1 MDLKNKTVLML
12 GGAGLVGI
20 SVARLILRERPSKVV
35 IGSLL
40 KEEAESSVDL
50 LRAEALDERTELV
63 PAWGNLFTLADMRER
78 PPAEVLQDPRARA
91 QLVDDIYGELTDEV
105 FRRSALGTLLLQTR
119 PDIIVDC
126 VNTAGA
132 FAYQNAFL
140 SGTRLRAAA
149 AQGEADVESVERH
162 LVTLYL
168 PQLIRHVQITLEGM
182 RRVGT
187 GMYVKVGT
195 SGTGGMGLNIPFTH
209 SEERPS
215 RMLLAKAGLAGAHTL
230 FLYLMA
236 RTPGAPA
243 VKEVKPTAAISWK
256 SIGYGPIRRSGKT
269 LKLSD
274 TTGPV
279 SLEVAFGPGSEN
291 GYRELDEDL
300 QGVFLDA
307 GENGMFSLS
316 EFETLTALG
325 LMEFVTPE
333 EIARCVLDEIQAYPT
348 GRDIVAALDA
358 AGLGPTYRAGVLRA
372 EALRV
377 MERMEDEHGVEA
389 VAYEMLGPPRLSKLL
404 FEAAIL
410 KRLYGDLATGMAL
423 DASETAAAA
432 SRMVNEDDDLR
443 RRILSIGLAI
453 VLPDGESVLRGAVV
467 KVPHQPSV
475 ADLDESVVAAGWVD
489 LRVSNW
495 ERWRERLAAL
505 CEELDQRPGIEA
517 GSGSDH
523 EYGDAERK
531 LRPGRLASW
540 ILRRE
545 DQGERTKR

>member
-1 MDLKNKTVLML
+1 MDLRNKTVLVL
-12 GGAGLVGI
+12 GGAGLVG
-20 SVARLILRERPSKVV
+20 VAVSRLILREGPSKVV
-35 IGSLL
+35 IGSLRRV
-40 KEEAESSVDL
+40 EAESAVDS
-50 LRAEALDERTELV
+50 LRAEGVDEGTELAAV
-63 PAWGNLFTLADMRER
+63 WGNLFALADSRER
-78 PPAEVLQDPRARA
+78 PRADVLQDPGARA
-91 QLVDDIYGELTDEV
+91 QLIDDIYGELTDEV

-119 PDIIVDC
+119 PDVIVDC

-140 SGTRLRAAA
+140 SGAQLRAAA
-149 AQGEADVESVERH
+149 AEGKADVELVERH
-162 LVTLYL
+162 LAALYL

-269 LKLSD
+269 LKMSD

-279 SLEVAFGPGSEN
+279 SIAAAFGAGSEN

-300 QGVFLDA
+300 HGVFLDA

-333 EIARCVLDEIQAYPT
+333 EIARCVLDEIQARPT

-377 MERMEDEHGVEA
+377 MGRMEDEHGVEA

-410 KRLYGDLATGMAL
+410 KRLYGDLATGMTL
-423 DASETAAAA
+423 DPSETATAAA
-432 SRMVNEDDDLR
+432 EMVKEDDDLR
-443 RRILSIGLAI
+443 RRMLSIGLA
-453 VLPDGESVLRGAVV
+453 VLLPDGESVLRGAVV
-467 KVPHQPSV
+467 KVPHDSS
-475 ADLDESVVAAGWVD
+475 AAELDERVVAGGWVD

-495 ERWRERLAAL
+495 ERWRKRLVAL
-505 CEELDQRPGIEA
+505 SEELDRRPGIEA
-517 GSGSDH
+517 GSVSDH
-523 EYGDAERK
+523 EYGDADGK

-540 ILRRE
+540 ILRGE
-545 DQGERTKR
+545 DQGARTKR

>member
-12 GGAGLVGI
+12 GGAGLVGV
-20 SVARLILRERPSKVV
+20 SVSRLILREGPSKVV

-40 KEEAESSVDL
+40 QEEAESSVDL
-50 LRAEALDERTELV
+50 LRAEGLDDRTELV
-63 PAWGNLFTLADMRER
+63 PAWGNLFALADMRER
-78 PPAEVLQDPRARA
+78 PRAEVLQDSGARA

-119 PDIIVDC
+119 PDVIVDC

-140 SGTRLRAAA
+140 SGTQLRAAA
-149 AQGEADVESVERH
+149 AEGKADVESVERH
-162 LVTLYL
+162 LATLYL
-168 PQLIRHVQITLEGM
+168 PQLIRHVQIMLEGM

-236 RTPGAPA
+236 RTPGGPA

-256 SIGYGPIRRSGKT
+256 SIGYGPIRRSGKS

-274 TTGPV
+274 TTGPM
-279 SLEVAFGPGSEN
+279 SLEAAFGPGFET

-333 EIARCVLDEIQAYPT
+333 EIAHCVLDEIQAYPT
-348 GRDIVAALDA
+348 GREIVAALDA
-358 AGLGPTYRAGVLRA
+358 ASLGPTYRAGVLRA
-372 EALRV
+372 EAIRV
-377 MERMEDEHGVEA
+377 MERMESEHGVEA

-410 KRLYGDLATGMAL
+410 KRLYGDMATGVRL
-423 DASETAAAA
+423 DASETATAAA
-432 SRMVNEDDDLR
+432 EMVNEDADLR

-453 VLPDGESVLRGAVV
+453 VLPGGKSLLRGPVV
-467 KVPHQPSV
+467 KVPHNSGC
-475 ADLDESVVAAGWVD
+475 ADLDEGVVSGGWVD
-489 LRVSNW
+489 LRASNW
-495 ERWRERLAAL
+495 ERWRERLVAL
-505 CEELDQRPGIEA
+505 SEEIDRRPGIEA
-517 GSGSDH
+517 GSVSDH

-545 DQGERTKR
+545 DRGERTKR

>member
-1 MDLKNKTVLML
+1 MDLKKKTVLVL

-20 SVARLILRERPSKVV
+20 SVSRLILREGPSKVV

-40 KEEAESSVDL
+40 REEAESSVDL
-50 LRAEALDERTELV
+50 LRAEGLDEQTELV
-63 PAWGNLFTLADMRER
+63 PAWGNLFSLADMRER
-78 PPAEVLQDPRARA
+78 PRAEVLQDSVARA
-91 QLVDDIYGELTDEV
+91 QLIDDIYGELTDEV

-119 PDIIVDC
+119 PDVIVDC

-140 SGTRLRAAA
+140 SGTQLRTAAA
-149 AQGEADVESVERH
+149 EGKADVELVERH
-162 LVTLYL
+162 LAALYL

-256 SIGYGPIRRSGKT
+256 SIGYGPIRRSGRT

-279 SLEVAFGPGSEN
+279 SLEAAFGSDAES
-291 GYRELDEDL
+291 GYRELDEEL

-333 EIARCVLDEIQAYPT
+333 EIARCVLDEIQARPT

-423 DASETAAAA
+423 DASETATAAA
-432 SRMVNEDDDLR
+432 KMVNEDDDLR
-443 RRILSIGLAI
+443 RRMLSIGLA
-453 VLPDGESVLRGAVV
+453 VLLPDGESVLRGAVV
-467 KVPHQPSV
+467 KVPHDPAA
-475 ADLDESVVAAGWVD
+475 ADLDESVVSGGWVD

-495 ERWRERLAAL
+495 ERWRERLVAL
-505 CEELDQRPGIEA
+505 SQELDRRPGIEA
-517 GSGSDH
+517 GSVSDH
-523 EYGDAERK
+523 EYGDADGK

-540 ILRRE
+540 ILKGE
-545 DQGERTKR
+545 DQGARTKR

>member
-1 MDLKNKTVLML
+1 MLVL
-12 GGAGLVGI
+12 GGAGLVG
-20 SVARLILRERPSKVV
+20 VAVSRLILREGPSKVV
-35 IGSLL
+35 IGSLRRV
-40 KEEAESSVDL
+40 EAESAVDS
-50 LRAEALDERTELV
+50 LRAEGVDEGTELAAV
-63 PAWGNLFTLADMRER
+63 WGNLFALADSRER
-78 PPAEVLQDPRARA
+78 PRADVLQDPGARA
-91 QLVDDIYGELTDEV
+91 QLIDDIYGELTDEV

-119 PDIIVDC
+119 PDVIVDC

-140 SGTRLRAAA
+140 SGAQLRAAA
-149 AQGEADVESVERH
+149 AEGKADVELVERH
-162 LVTLYL
+162 LAALYL

-269 LKLSD
+269 LKMSD

-279 SLEVAFGPGSEN
+279 SIAAAFGAGSEN

-300 QGVFLDA
+300 HGVFLDA

-333 EIARCVLDEIQAYPT
+333 EIARCVLDEIQARPT

-410 KRLYGDLATGMAL
+410 KRLYGDLATGMTL
-423 DASETAAAA
+423 DPSETATAAA
-432 SRMVNEDDDLR
+432 EMVKEDDDLR
-443 RRILSIGLAI
+443 RRMLSIGLA
-453 VLPDGESVLRGAVV
+453 VLLPDGESVLRGAVV
-467 KVPHQPSV
+467 KVPHDSS
-475 ADLDESVVAAGWVD
+475 AAELDERVVAGGWVD

-495 ERWRERLAAL
+495 ERWRKRLVAL
-505 CEELDQRPGIEA
+505 SEELDRRPGIEA
-517 GSGSDH
+517 GSVSDH
-523 EYGDAERK
+523 EYGDADGK

-540 ILRRE
+540 ILRGE
-545 DQGERTKR
+545 DQGARTKR

>member
-1 MDLKNKTVLML
+1 MDLKNKTVLVL
-12 GGAGLVGI
+12 GGAGLVG
-20 SVARLILRERPSKVV
+20 VAVSRLILREGPSKVV

-40 KEEAESSVDL
+40 RVEAESAVDS
-50 LRAEALDERTELV
+50 LRAEGVDEGTELAAV
-63 PAWGNLFTLADMRER
+63 WGNLFALADSRER
-78 PPAEVLQDPRARA
+78 PRADVLQDPGARA
-91 QLVDDIYGELTDEV
+91 QLIDDIYGELTDEV

-119 PDIIVDC
+119 PDVIVDC

-140 SGTRLRAAA
+140 SGAQLRAAA
-149 AQGEADVESVERH
+149 AEGKADVELVERH
-162 LVTLYL
+162 LAALYL

-236 RTPGAPA
+236 RTPGAPV

-269 LKLSD
+269 LKMSD

-279 SLEVAFGPGSEN
+279 SIEAAFGAGSEN

-300 QGVFLDA
+300 HGVFLDA

-333 EIARCVLDEIQAYPT
+333 EIARCVLDEIQGHPT

-410 KRLYGDLATGMAL
+410 KRLYGDLATGMTL
-423 DASETAAAA
+423 DPSETATAAA
-432 SRMVNEDDDLR
+432 EMVKEDDDLR
-443 RRILSIGLAI
+443 RRMLSIGLA
-453 VLPDGESVLRGAVV
+453 VLLPDGESVLRGAVV
-467 KVPHQPSV
+467 KVPHDSS
-475 ADLDESVVAAGWVD
+475 AAELDERVVAGGWVD

-495 ERWRERLAAL
+495 ERWRKRLVAL
-505 CEELDQRPGIEA
+505 SEEFDRRPGIEA
-517 GSGSDH
+517 GSVSDH
-523 EYGDAERK
+523 EYGDADGK

-540 ILRRE
+540 ILRGE
-545 DQGERTKR
+545 DQGARTKR

>member
-1 MDLKNKTVLML
+1 M
-12 GGAGLVGI
+12 
-20 SVARLILRERPSKVV
+20 
-35 IGSLL
+35 
-40 KEEAESSVDL
+40 
-50 LRAEALDERTELV
+50 
-63 PAWGNLFTLADMRER
+63 
-78 PPAEVLQDPRARA
+78 
-91 QLVDDIYGELTDEV
+91 
-105 FRRSALGTLLLQTR
+105 
-119 PDIIVDC
+119 
-126 VNTAGA
+126 
-132 FAYQNAFL
+132 
-140 SGTRLRAAA
+140 RAAA
-149 AQGEADVESVERH
+149 AEGKADVELVERH
-162 LVTLYL
+162 LAALYL
-168 PQLIRHVQITLEGM
+168 PQLIRHVQIALEGM

-236 RTPGAPA
+236 RTPGAPV

-269 LKLSD
+269 LKMSD

-279 SLEVAFGPGSEN
+279 SIAAAFGAGSEN

-300 QGVFLDA
+300 HGVFLDA

-333 EIARCVLDEIQAYPT
+333 EIARCVLDEIQGHPT

-410 KRLYGDLATGMAL
+410 KRLYGDLATGMTL
-423 DASETAAAA
+423 NPSETATAAA
-432 SRMVNEDDDLR
+432 EMVKEDDDLR
-443 RRILSIGLAI
+443 RRMLSIGLA
-453 VLPDGESVLRGAVV
+453 VLLPDGESVLRGAVV
-467 KVPHQPSV
+467 KVPHDSS
-475 ADLDESVVAAGWVD
+475 AAELDERVVAGGWVD

-495 ERWRERLAAL
+495 ERWRKRLVEL
-505 CEELDQRPGIEA
+505 SEELDRRPGIEA
-517 GSGSDH
+517 GSVSDH
-523 EYGDAERK
+523 EYGDADGK

-540 ILRRE
+540 ILRGE
-545 DQGERTKR
+545 DQGARTKR

>member
-1 MDLKNKTVLML
+1 MDLRNKTVLVL
-12 GGAGLVGI
+12 GGAGLVG
-20 SVARLILRERPSKVV
+20 VAVSRLILREGPSKVV
-35 IGSLL
+35 IGSLRRV
-40 KEEAESSVDL
+40 EAESAVDS
-50 LRAEALDERTELV
+50 LRAEGVDEGTELAAV
-63 PAWGNLFTLADMRER
+63 WGNLFALADSRER
-78 PPAEVLQDPRARA
+78 PRADVLQDPGARA
-91 QLVDDIYGELTDEV
+91 QLIDDIYGELTDEV

-119 PDIIVDC
+119 PDVIVDC

-140 SGTRLRAAA
+140 SGAQLRAAA
-149 AQGEADVESVERH
+149 AEGKADVELVERH
-162 LVTLYL
+162 LAALYL

-236 RTPGAPA
+236 RTPGAPV

-269 LKLSD
+269 LKMSD

-279 SLEVAFGPGSEN
+279 SIEAAFGAGSEN

-300 QGVFLDA
+300 HGVFLDA

-333 EIARCVLDEIQAYPT
+333 EIARCVLDEIQARPT

-410 KRLYGDLATGMAL
+410 KRLYGDLATGMTL
-423 DASETAAAA
+423 DPSETATAAA
-432 SRMVNEDDDLR
+432 EMVKEDDDLR
-443 RRILSIGLAI
+443 RRMLSIGLA
-453 VLPDGESVLRGAVV
+453 VLLPDGESVLRGAVV
-467 KVPHQPSV
+467 KVPHDSS
-475 ADLDESVVAAGWVD
+475 AAELDERVVAGGWVD

-495 ERWRERLAAL
+495 ERWRKRLVAL
-505 CEELDQRPGIEA
+505 SEELDRRPGIEA
-517 GSGSDH
+517 GSVSDH
-523 EYGDAERK
+523 EYGDADGK

-540 ILRRE
+540 ILRGE
-545 DQGERTKR
+545 DQGARTKR

>member
-1 MDLKNKTVLML
+1 MDLKNKTVLVL
-12 GGAGLVGI
+12 GGAGLVG
-20 SVARLILRERPSKVV
+20 VAVSRLILREGPSKVV

-40 KEEAESSVDL
+40 KVEAESAVDS
-50 LRAEALDERTELV
+50 LRSEGVDEGTELAAV
-63 PAWGNLFTLADMRER
+63 WGNLFALADSRER
-78 PPAEVLQDPRARA
+78 PRADVLQDPGARA
-91 QLVDDIYGELTDEV
+91 QLIDDIYGELTDEV

-119 PDIIVDC
+119 PDVIVDC

-140 SGTRLRAAA
+140 SGAQLRAAA
-149 AQGEADVESVERH
+149 AEGKADVELVERH
-162 LVTLYL
+162 LAALYL

-269 LKLSD
+269 LKMSD

-279 SLEVAFGPGSEN
+279 SIAAAFGAGSEN

-300 QGVFLDA
+300 HGVFLDA

-333 EIARCVLDEIQAYPT
+333 EIARCVLDEIQARPT

-410 KRLYGDLATGMAL
+410 KRLYGDLATGMTL
-423 DASETAAAA
+423 NPSETATAAA
-432 SRMVNEDDDLR
+432 EMVKEDDDLR
-443 RRILSIGLAI
+443 RRMLSIGLA
-453 VLPDGESVLRGAVV
+453 VLLPDGESVLRGAVV
-467 KVPHQPSV
+467 KVPHDSS
-475 ADLDESVVAAGWVD
+475 AAELDERVVAGGWVD

-495 ERWRERLAAL
+495 ERWRKRLVEL
-505 CEELDQRPGIEA
+505 SEELDRRPGIEA
-517 GSGSDH
+517 GSVSDH
-523 EYGDAERK
+523 EYGDADGK

-540 ILRRE
+540 ILRGE
-545 DQGERTKR
+545 DQGARTKR